1 MPVQGGERV
10 RNFQKR
16 KKRVLRR
23 YIKKRVNK
31 AKEEIKREFI
41 KKNITL
47 KVEMPGKKVAENK
60 II

>member
-1 MPVQGGERV
+1 M